1 MKLAKYV
8 GGGEAG
14 INHTAQLMMATPK
27 ETLWRIEPHT
37 EAKHVILGEYLKAW
51 FPILGQT
58 QDRVIYLD
66 GFCGPGRYAEGEDGS
81 PLIALKTAA
90 RYHQR
95 FKGEVIFYFIDKLR
109 PRIAHLDS
117 LLEGFERLSKFTIH
131 TECDEFEP
139 VLSRIL
145 DELEGKGLHIAPTFA
160 FIDPFGYS
168 GLPMALIHRL
178 LAHPK
183 TEAFINFNAN
193 SVNRFVEHP
202 QDVTRNDII
211 DLFGT
216 DEVLKVIQDSV
227 NRFQDLRALYQRQLG
242 LAADFVR
249 FFSMTDA
256 KQRPIYDLFF
266 AGNHSEGH
274 YRMKEAMWKAD
285 PEHGVRF
292 SDATDPLQRVMLK
305 AEPGSLL
312 LRRMLRQF
320 DGQRGVAVDDVKE
333 WVRDHTAFLNKHTR
347 AALITGQEESI
358 TVHPALK
365 SGGVRRKFPSYCTV
379 DFTGVIQGRQTNL
392 FS

>member
-1 MKLAKYV
+1 
-8 GGGEAG
+8 
-14 INHTAQLMMATPK
+14 MATPK
-27 ETLWRIEPHT
+27 ETLWPIEPHT
-37 EAKHVILGEYLKAW
+37 EAKHVILREYLKAW
-51 FPILGQT
+51 FPILGQKRG
-58 QDRVIYLD
+58 RVIYLD
-66 GFCGPGRYAEGEDGS
+66 GFCGPGRYSEGEYGS

-95 FKGEVIFYFIDKLR
+95 YKQEVVFYFIDEDCR
-109 PRIAHLDS
+109 RIEHLQGQIVD
-117 LLEGFERLSKFTIH
+117 FERLSKFRIR
-131 TECDEFEP
+131 TECNEFEY
-139 VLSRIL
+139 VLSRVL
-145 DELEGKGLHIAPTFA
+145 DDLEGEGLHIAPTFA
-160 FIDPFGYS
+160 FIDPFGWS
-168 GLPMALIHRL
+168 GLPMDLIHRL
-178 LAHPK
+178 LAHPS

-193 SVNRFVEHP
+193 GVNRFVEHENE
-202 QDVTRNDII
+202 QIRNSII

-216 DEVLKVIQDSV
+216 EEVLEVIHHSTD
-227 NRFQDLRALYQRQLG
+227 RFQDLRALYQRQLG

-256 KQRPIYDLFF
+256 NQRPIYDLFF

-312 LRRMLRQF
+312 LRRMLGQF
-320 DGQRGVAVDDVKE
+320 GGQRGVSVDDIRE
-333 WVRDHTAFLNKHTR
+333 WVRDRTAFLNNHTT

-379 DFTGVIQGRQTNL
+379 DFTGAIQGRQTNL